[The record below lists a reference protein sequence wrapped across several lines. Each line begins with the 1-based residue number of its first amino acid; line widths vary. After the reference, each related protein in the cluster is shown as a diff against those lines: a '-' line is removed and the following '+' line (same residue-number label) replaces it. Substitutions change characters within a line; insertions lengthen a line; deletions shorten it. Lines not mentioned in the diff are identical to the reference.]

1 MKGGF
6 YLPHPNRVPIPSP
19 ILLLRSLPLR
29 FPWIRRLGRVL
40 AWSLLGLYFGFCLL
54 FLTLRYAVLPQI
66 ENYRG
71 DLEREISKSLNLS
84 VSISQVVAD
93 WQGLRPR
100 LALHGISI
108 RDAEGRQALRLENV
122 EVVLAWSSL
131 AVMEPRLHRLEI
143 VAPQLLVRRDAAGKL
158 FVAGLELASDS
169 QDSGFGDW
177 LLDQDRIIVR
187 DASIAWHDEMRKAPP
202 LALTRV
208 NFRLDNGF
216 RGHRFGITA
225 EPPKAL
231 AARLDIRGDFRGR
244 DLDALKSWTGQA
256 YAELDYADLA
266 VWRTW
271 VDYPVD
277 LPQGRGGLRLWVDFA
292 AKTLTGVTADLALA
306 DVKLRLRRDLP
317 MLDLETLTG
326 RLSGRL
332 ADGSG
337 EASAKRLTLA
347 TRDGVKVLPT
357 DFKLHW
363 EVDRGNFEANGFD
376 LEALAR
382 LAAYLPL
389 TDKQREQLVKLAPR
403 GRFADLK
410 LDWRGPRENPT
421 RYEARGRFEGLGLN
435 AFETVPGFSGLS
447 GQLETNE
454 KGGRLDLNGKNATL
468 DLPRI
473 FAESRI
479 DLAHFDARLS
489 WKFDGERLTVELGKI
504 NFQNADGHGEIVGRW
519 LGKLGEAGEIDLSAR
534 LLDGDGRA
542 VWRYMPLVVNKD
554 ARDWLKAGIL
564 GGRAPETTLKL
575 KGDLNRFPFKD
586 GSGVF
591 QVKGAIHNATLR
603 YGDGWPQ
610 IEHIDGALDFTGP
623 HMTISAKAGKIFGV
637 GLSDVTAEILDLE
650 DPEEILLVS
659 GKARG
664 PTADYLKF
672 IEASPVGERI
682 DHFTEDMTAA
692 GNGDLQLK
700 LTLPLRHMQDSK
712 VDGHY
717 RFDGNRLKVDADLPP
732 LGDVKGELHFTTEG
746 LEARGIRAYLLGMP
760 LTADVKTA
768 EGGLVSINA
777 GGDLSIATLRREL
790 GHPVFE
796 HLSGASKWSGTV
808 RVRKKSAEVKI
819 VSSLQGI
826 ASSLPE
832 PFNKTGS
839 EAMELR
845 FERKPYVEVVR
856 AAAKRGAGVKGAVSV
871 ATPAAVRDVLEVGL
885 GKNVKALWQRRH
897 EPDRVTV
904 ERGLIAIGVPTAV
917 APERGVLLAANTGRI
932 DADFWRR
939 LLTSSNG
946 NGNGKAAANAASL
959 VPTQLEVRATELTA
973 FGHGLHDLRL
983 GGSIQGANW
992 RIDLAS
998 KELTGR
1004 LDWTSE
1010 GAGRLGGRLTRL
1022 VIPEL
1027 PKGTE
1032 AAKERVSELPALDLS
1047 VDHFILKDRDL
1058 GELKL
1063 VAENKDG
1070 EWTARIGLRNDDA
1083 ALSAD
1088 GRWRAAAEP
1097 QQTQVEFKL
1106 TAKNV
1111 EKTLGRFGY
1120 PEAVR
1125 RGSADITGSL
1135 SWNGAPVG
1143 VDYPSLAGHLKA
1155 EARNGQ
1161 FSKLEP
1167 GVGRLLGILSLQ
1179 SLPRRITLDFRD
1191 IFSDGFA
1198 FDSIEG
1204 EFKVAQGVMETQDL
1218 RIAGPAAKVFMDG
1231 NINLAQET
1239 QNLKVRVQPA
1249 IGEMVGTGTLLINPG
1264 AGLLIWLADKILKD
1278 PLGKIFAFQ
1287 YSVTGS
1293 WADPKVEKLA
1303 APPPPSPSEIKPPK
1317 EEKAAPM
1324 VPAASIA
1331 PVTPVVPAPPVGKE
1345 EGK

>member
-1 MKGGF
+1 
-6 YLPHPNRVPIPSP
+6 VTIPSP
-19 ILLLRSLPLR
+19 IPFLRSLPLR
-29 FPWIRRLGRVL
+29 FPGLRRVGR
-40 AWSLLGLYFGFCLL
+40 LLGGLLLVVYFGFCVI

-66 ENYRG
+66 ESYRG
-71 DLEREISKSLNLS
+71 DLERELSKSLSLP
-84 VSISQVVAD
+84 VSISQIAAD

-100 LALHGISI
+100 LALHGIAI
-108 RDAEGRQALRLENV
+108 RDAEGRQALSLDNV

-131 AVMEPRLHRLEI
+131 AVLEPRLHRLEV

-158 FVAGLELASDS
+158 FVAGLGLASDS
-169 QDSGFGDW
+169 QDSGFTDW
-177 LLDQDRIIVR
+177 LLAQDQVVVR
-187 DASIAWHDEMRKAPP
+187 DAAITWHDEMRQARP

-225 EPPKAL
+225 EPPKEL

-292 AKTLTGVTADLALA
+292 AKNLTGITADLALA

-317 MLDLETLTG
+317 MFDLETLTG

-332 ADGSG
+332 VEGNG

-363 EVDRGNFEANGFD
+363 EADRGNFEANGFD
-376 LEALAR
+376 LDALAR

-389 TDKQREQLVKLAPR
+389 ADAQRQQLAKLAPR

-410 LDWRGPRENPT
+410 LDWRGPRESPT
-421 RYEARGRFEGLGLN
+421 GYQARGRFEGLGLN
-435 AFETVPGFSGLS
+435 AFATVPGFAGLS
-447 GQLETNE
+447 GQLEASE
-454 KGGRLDLNGKNATL
+454 KGGSLSLTGKDAAL

-479 DLAHFDARLS
+479 DLAQFDAKLS
-489 WKFDGERLTVELGKI
+489 WTLDGEHLAVDLGKI
-504 NFQNADGHGEIVGRW
+504 NFQNADGHGEVSGRW
-519 LGKLGEAGEIDLSAR
+519 QGKIGEAGEIDLSAR

-591 QVKGAIHNATLR
+591 QVKGPIHDATLR
-603 YGDGWPQ
+603 YGEGWPQ
-610 IEHIDGALDFTGP
+610 IEHIEGALDFTGP

-637 GLSDVTAEILDLE
+637 GLSDVKAEILDLE

-659 GKARG
+659 GKASG

-700 LTLPLRHMQDSK
+700 LTLPLRHIQDSK
-712 VDGHY
+712 VDGRY

-732 LGDVKGELHFTTEG
+732 LADVKGELHFTTDG
-746 LEARGIRAYLLGMP
+746 LEAKGIRGTLLGTP

-768 EGGLVSINA
+768 EGGLVSVNA
-777 GGDLSIATLRREL
+777 SGDMSIATLRREL
-790 GHPVFE
+790 GHPVFDY
-796 HLSGASKWSGTV
+796 LSGASKWSGTV

-832 PFNKTGS
+832 PFNKTS
-839 EAMELR
+839 TEAMELR

-856 AAAKRGAGVKGAVSV
+856 TAAKRGVGVKAVV
-871 ATPAAVRDVLEVGL
+871 AVASPAAVRDVLEIGL
-885 GKNVKALWQRRH
+885 GKAFKAQWQRRH

-904 ERGLIAIGVPTAV
+904 ERGLISIGATGAVP
-917 APERGVLLAANTGRI
+917 PEKGVLLAANAGRI

-939 LLTSSNG
+939 LLVSN
-946 NGNGKAAANAASL
+946 NGNGKAAASTESL
-959 VPTQLEVRATELTA
+959 APTQLDVRATELTA

-983 GGSIQGANW
+983 GGGSQGSLW
-992 RIDLAS
+992 RVDLAS

-1004 LDWTSE
+1004 LDWNGE

-1022 VIPEL
+1022 VIPDL

-1063 VAENKDG
+1063 LAENKDG
-1070 EWTARIGLRNDDA
+1070 EWSARIGLRNEDA
-1083 ALSAD
+1083 TLSAD
-1088 GRWRAAAEP
+1088 GRWRAAAAP

-1125 RGSADITGSL
+1125 RGSADVSGSL

-1143 VDYPSLAGHLKA
+1143 VDYPSLAGKLKA
-1155 EARNGQ
+1155 DVRNGQ

-1204 EFKVAQGVMETQDL
+1204 EFKVAQGVMDTRDL

-1231 NINLAQET
+1231 SIDLGQET
-1239 QNLKVRVQPA
+1239 QNLQVRVQPA

-1293 WADPKVEKLA
+1293 WSDPKVEKLA
-1303 APPPPSPSEIKPPK
+1303 APPAPAPTEVKSPK
-1317 EEKAAPM
+1317 EEKASATAAPVAPAAPAAPA
-1324 VPAASIA
+1324 VPAA
-1331 PVTPVVPAPPVGKE
+1331 PPAKEAGK
-1345 EGK
+1345 